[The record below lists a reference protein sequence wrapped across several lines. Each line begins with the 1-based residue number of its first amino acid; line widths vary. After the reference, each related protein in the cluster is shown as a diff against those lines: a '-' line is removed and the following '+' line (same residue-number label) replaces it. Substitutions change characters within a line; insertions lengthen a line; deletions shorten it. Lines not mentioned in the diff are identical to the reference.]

1 MLPRLMLPQLM
12 PPLLM
17 PPLLMP
23 PRLMPPRLMPPRLM
37 PPLLM
42 RPEKTLRQTPPR
54 RPSDMPRSMTGCGE
68 GVAAAAGSTCRV
80 EVRSVNNRGFKLT
93 VRAREGFFSL
103 EPRIEAA
110 VRERFR
116 RGTVSV
122 TLDVQGSAAA
132 ATRRLDQ
139 DQLAAYLDDLERFS
153 AARNLPLPQSLD
165 GLLGLPGVVADAVPA
180 DAAAAGLWP
189 LVAEAVAAA
198 VVACDAMR
206 EAEGAALAA
215 DIRGI
220 VAEVRLLVAGIRD
233 RVPAAVARH
242 RERLAERVGS
252 VLAER
257 GAGLS
262 EADLT
267 REIVLLADRSDIAE
281 ELVRLESHLDQ
292 FERLLAEPTAGRQL
306 DFLTQELGRE
316 ANTVAA
322 KSADVEIAHAVV
334 EAKTLIERLREQVQN
349 LE

>member
-1 MLPRLMLPQLM
+1 
-12 PPLLM
+12 
-17 PPLLMP
+17 
-23 PRLMPPRLMPPRLM
+23 
-37 PPLLM
+37 
-42 RPEKTLRQTPPR
+42 
-54 RPSDMPRSMTGCGE
+54 MPRSMTGCGE

-93 VRAREGFFSL
+93 VRAREGLFSL
-103 EPRIEAA
+103 EPRIEAV

-122 TLDVQGSAAA
+122 SLDVQGLAAA
-132 ATRRLDQ
+132 ATRRLDH

-165 GLLGLPGVVADAVPA
+165 GLLGLPGVVADVSPA
-180 DAAAAGLWP
+180 GAAAEGLWP

-198 VVACDAMR
+198 LVACDAMR
-206 EAEGAALAA
+206 EAEGAALA
-215 DIRGI
+215 DDMRGI
-220 VAEVRLLVAGIRD
+220 VAEVRRLVAGIRD